1 MRAIVSLLKF
11 FVGFSFL
18 LYTVFLAFVLGGSLF
33 GFTQGWWAVL
43 GAAGTYFAVAS
54 FVILVLFTGMI
65 ALMISAHDRL
75 NDIALLM
82 AERNEL
88 LRDRVVSSPDF

>member
-18 LYTVFLAFVLGGSLF
+18 LYAVFLAFLLGGSIF

-43 GAAGTYFAVAS
+43 GAAGAYFAVAS
-54 FVILVLFTGMI
+54 FVLLVLFTGMI

-75 NDIALLM
+75 TDIALFM

-88 LRDRVVSSPDF
+88 LRNRGTRSADV